1 MLTNKQKKNITK
13 ICSYFLYF
21 AYDLQRLIS
30 KLQDVILARVLAPSE
45 TKGKKKG
52 KNDRMSQCN
61 CAETLPGQQELHF
74 NLIT

>member
-1 MLTNKQKKNITK
+1 MLTNKQTKITK

-52 KNDRMSQCN
+52 KNDKMSQRD

-74 NLIT
+74 N